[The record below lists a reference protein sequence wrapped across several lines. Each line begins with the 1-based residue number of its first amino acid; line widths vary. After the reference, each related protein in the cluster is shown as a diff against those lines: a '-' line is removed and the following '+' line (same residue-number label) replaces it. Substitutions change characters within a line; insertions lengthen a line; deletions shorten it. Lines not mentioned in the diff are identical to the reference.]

1 MQTMRPDVAAF
12 LKGMEES
19 GAPPL
24 NALPIADARAMLAGL
39 RDIGDAE
46 PTVLAVVRDIAV
58 DGPDGVIPARLYDRR
73 NEREASPLV
82 VFYHGGGFVAGDLD
96 THEPFCT
103 YLADRIDL
111 PVLAIDY
118 RLAPEHPFPAAPD
131 DAEAAARWAAGGAAG
146 LGFAVE
152 SLILCGDSAGG
163 NLALVTG
170 AALEKRPAAIP
181 VVALWAL
188 YPVVGGDGLP
198 SMSEL
203 ADGYMLTKA
212 GMDWFEELYGAPQ
225 ADHRYA
231 CLLGP
236 VATGPAILI
245 HTAGLDPLRD
255 QGRAYAD
262 KARAAGSRVR
272 HIEAD
277 GMIHGFACMRRSI
290 PSSLLDIDRFID
302 AARATLAIRTPG

>member
-1 MQTMRPDVAAF
+1 MQTMRPDVAQF

-24 NALPIADARAMLAGL
+24 NALPIAEARAMLVGL

-46 PTVLAVVRDIAV
+46 PTVLAVVRDIAI
-58 DGPDGVIPARLYDRR
+58 DGPGGTIAARLYDRR
-73 NEREASPLV
+73 SERQGSPLV
-82 VFYHGGGFVAGDLD
+82 IFYHGGGFVAGDLD

-111 PVLAIDY
+111 PVLAVDY

-131 DAEAAARWAAGGAAG
+131 DAAAAARWAAGHAAG

-170 AALEKRPAAIP
+170 AALEERPAAVP
-181 VVALWAL
+181 VAALWAL
-188 YPVVGGDGLP
+188 YPVVGGDDLP
-198 SMSEL
+198 SMFEL

-212 GMDWFEELYGAPQ
+212 GMDWFEDLYGAPRD
-225 ADHRYA
+225 DHRYA

-236 VATGPAILI
+236 VAAGPAILI

-255 QGRAYAD
+255 QGRAYAE
-262 KARAAGSRVR
+262 KARVAGSRVW

-277 GMIHGFACMRRSI
+277 GMIHGFACMRCSI
-290 PSSLLDIDRFID
+290 PSSLQDIDRFID
-302 AARATLAIRTPG
+302 TALETLADSGA